1 MRLVMY
7 NDWRVGVVEGETIY
21 DITTLVP
28 GWSPEWPQNFMVRF
42 IAAFDELRPRIAEA
56 LATAPSLALAK
67 ARLLAPLL
75 YPTKILAAP
84 VNYRAHQAEMGQVYQ
99 GQTLHTIAEYGVF
112 LKPSSSLT
120 GPGSTVRIPF
130 PDRRTDHEGELGL
143 IIGKTA
149 KNVRRE
155 EALDYVFGYTCVMDM
170 TVRGG
175 EDRTWRKGFD
185 TFTPIG
191 PWIVTADEIP
201 DPDHLDLKLW
211 VNDELRQN
219 SNTSYLIYDVARIIE
234 LASTHQTLYPGDL
247 ISTGTPEGV
256 GPIRPGDRVRLV
268 VERVG
273 ELVVDVAEA

>member
-1 MRLVMY
+1 MRIVMY
-7 NDWRVGVVEGETIY
+7 NDYRVGVIQGDTVC

-42 IAAFDELRPRIAEA
+42 IAQFDAIRPRIEA
-56 LATAPSLALAK
+56 YLPDAPTLPLARAK
-67 ARLLAPLL
+67 LLAPVQ

-84 VNYRAHQAEMGQVYQ
+84 VNYRAHQQEMGQVYK
-99 GQTLHTIAEYGVF
+99 GQTLNTIAEYGVF
-112 LKPSSSLT
+112 LKPPSSLV
-120 GPGSTVRIPF
+120 GPGAEVVIPF
-130 PDRRTDHEGELGL
+130 PDRRTDHEGELAL
-143 IIGKTA
+143 VIGRTA
-149 KNVRRE
+149 KNVKRE
-155 EALDYVFGYTCVMDM
+155 EALQYVFGYMCAMDM

-211 VNDELRQN
+211 VNEELRQN

-234 LASTHQTLYPGDL
+234 LASTHQTLYPGDI

-256 GPIRPGDRVRLV
+256 GPIRPGDRVRCY
-268 VERVG
+268 VEKVG
-273 ELVVDVAEA
+273 ELEVRVVSS